1 MASNQSNDS
10 HRRWWTALWAGLT
23 YWLWRRWTTPS
34 SQENAADDAASHD
47 AAIKRGHE
55 AETANVGGIVV
66 FGVVLLVAI
75 GVTLITLVG
84 LYRWFAIPDGAPSAR
99 FDDVERVPPEPR
111 LQPVPSADLQHV
123 HRQAY
128 QQLHTYG
135 WADSTRTAARIP
147 IERAMAILADRGLPY
162 DTTAR
167 TQPAYR
173 LMSESGFAVQRPG
186 PPPPS
191 APPILGGGSEPYVPS
206 PQALRELALP
216 ASQYPNWELRADDP
230 E

>member
-1 MASNQSNDS
+1 MALNHSNDS

-23 YWLWRRWTTPS
+23 YWVWRRWTTPS
-34 SQENAADDAASHD
+34 SQENAADDAASQD
-47 AAIKRGHE
+47 AAIERGHE
-55 AETANVGGIVV
+55 AETANVGGIVA
-66 FGVVLLVAI
+66 FGVVLLAAI
-75 GVTLITLVG
+75 GVTLITLLG
-84 LYRWFAIPDGAPSAR
+84 LYWWFAVSDGAPSAR
-99 FDDVERVPPEPR
+99 FDDVERIPPEPR
-111 LQPVPSADLQHV
+111 LQQVPSADLQHV

-135 WADSTRTAARIP
+135 WADSARTAARIP

-167 TQPAYR
+167 TQQTYR

-186 PPPPS
+186 PLPPA

-206 PQALRELALP
+206 PQALRELAQP
-216 ASQYPNWELRADDP
+216 MSQYPNWELRTNDP